1 MGIENDLKLI
11 KILWAD
17 VEQSIAELNEI
28 NSSDPIFG
36 YKSRAYI
43 KALTS
48 WIEGGIYIFKKMLSN
63 AEGGL
68 YKKLPLECQLYLFEY
83 DWKIENGLP
92 KETLKKIATK
102 ENLKAYFKV
111 VSLIFD
117 EYQPDLLSKGWN
129 EILFVYQLRDGI
141 MHPKEINDY

>member
-48 WIEGGIYIFKKMLSN
+48 WIEGGIYIFKK
-63 AEGGL
+63 
-68 YKKLPLECQLYLFEY
+68 C
-83 DWKIENGLP
+83 
-92 KETLKKIATK
+92 
-102 ENLKAYFKV
+102 
-111 VSLIFD
+111 
-117 EYQPDLLSKGWN
+117 
-129 EILFVYQLRDGI
+129 
-141 MHPKEINDY
+141 